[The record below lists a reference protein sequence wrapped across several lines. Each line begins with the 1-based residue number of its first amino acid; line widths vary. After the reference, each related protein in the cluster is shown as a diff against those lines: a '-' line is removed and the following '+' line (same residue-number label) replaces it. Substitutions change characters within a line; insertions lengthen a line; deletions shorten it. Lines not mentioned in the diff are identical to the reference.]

1 MKQEIKMVKPEEL
14 IPYENN
20 PRDNDNAV
28 EAVANSIKEF
38 GFKQPIV
45 VDKNM
50 VIIVGHTRL
59 KASQKLGLEEVPVLV
74 AEDLTPEQVRA
85 YRLADNKTGELADW
99 DYEKL
104 YQEVST
110 LELDGVDMAEFG
122 MEDIGERF
130 GLDFNNAEEDEYETP
145 QEEIEPKTK
154 QGQVWQLGEH
164 RLMVGDST
172 NKADV
177 QKLTNGELMD
187 LVVTDPPYN
196 VAYEGGTEEAM
207 TIENDNMSD
216 AEFQAFLDKAIGN
229 MQDVLKLGGVFY
241 IWHADTVRTPFTS
254 ALEKNGLKER
264 STLIWVK
271 NQLTFG
277 RADYKW
283 RHEPCLYGWKEG
295 SAHYFIEDFTQTT
308 VIEDYPKLKALTKDQ
323 LISYVKELR
332 DVLDAGT
339 TIMREDKPLRNGEHP
354 TMKPVKLIARQIANS
369 SRKGENVLDLFGG
382 SGTTLI
388 ASEQLNRR
396 CFMMEYDERYADVII
411 DRWEKLTN
419 DKAVLLND

>member
-85 YRLADNKTGELADW
+85 YRLADNKTGELAEW

-145 QEEIEPKTK
+145 QMFHDGI
-154 QGQVWQLGEH
+154 
-164 RLMVGDST
+164 R
-172 NKADV
+172 
-177 QKLTNGELMD
+177 
-187 LVVTDPPYN
+187 
-196 VAYEGGTEEAM
+196 
-207 TIENDNMSD
+207 
-216 AEFQAFLDKAIGN
+216 
-229 MQDVLKLGGVFY
+229 
-241 IWHADTVRTPFTS
+241 
-254 ALEKNGLKER
+254 
-264 STLIWVK
+264 
-271 NQLTFG
+271 
-277 RADYKW
+277 
-283 RHEPCLYGWKEG
+283 
-295 SAHYFIEDFTQTT
+295 
-308 VIEDYPKLKALTKDQ
+308 
-323 LISYVKELR
+323 
-332 DVLDAGT
+332 
-339 TIMREDKPLRNGEHP
+339 
-354 TMKPVKLIARQIANS
+354 
-369 SRKGENVLDLFGG
+369 
-382 SGTTLI
+382 
-388 ASEQLNRR
+388 
-396 CFMMEYDERYADVII
+396 
-411 DRWEKLTN
+411 
-419 DKAVLLND
+419 